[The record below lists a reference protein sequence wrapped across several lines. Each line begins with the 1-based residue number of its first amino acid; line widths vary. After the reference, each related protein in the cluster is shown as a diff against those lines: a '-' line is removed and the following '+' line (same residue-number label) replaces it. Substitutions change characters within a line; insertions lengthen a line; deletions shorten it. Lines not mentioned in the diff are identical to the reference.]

1 MRFSIQTIFHLFS
14 LTIIFSPDLLY
25 LINPSQ
31 NIPSNPP
38 FSSPRYPVNP
48 TRPLLDIQSIQPFLS
63 QISSRSNPFSPRYP
77 VNPTLSLLDI
87 QSIQLFLSQIS
98 SQSNPLLDIQ
108 PIQPFFFLDIQSVQP
123 FQPSQKQ
130 TYVRPI
136 HPTNFR
142 YTNTQ
147 PLSSSSSPFP
157 CFALRILN

>member
-98 SQSNPLLDIQ
+98 SQSNPLLDI
-108 PIQPFFFLDIQSVQP
+108 FFVGYPVSPTLPTILEID
-123 FQPSQKQ
+123 
-130 TYVRPI
+130 VRP
-136 HPTNFR
+136 TNPSNKF
-142 YTNTQ
+142 
-147 PLSSSSSPFP
+147 PLY
-157 CFALRILN
+157 